1 MTTYR
6 DTYKYH
12 IKRGNKILHTGIT
25 NDLRR
30 REYEHQQKYD
40 DNGVHIKQVGNRTT
54 REAALEW
61 EAEQREKKQK
71 KVNR

>member
-12 IKRGNKILHTGIT
+12 VKRGNEILHTGIT

-30 REYEHQQKYD
+30 RESEHQQKYGD
-40 DNGVHIKQVGNRTT
+40 KVHIKQVGNRTT
-54 REAALEW
+54 REAALQW
-61 EAEQREKKQK
+61 ETEQRKKG
-71 KVNR
+71 R